1 MRSIFTPRTPP
12 PTPSAQ
18 PCPECAL
25 LEAAWQADE
34 ERILSDMHTIARLT
48 GALRRLR
55 AAVALHPPY
64 GSKDEQTAF
73 HALLAQVD
81 AVLDT
86 QP

>member
-1 MRSIFTPRTPP
+1 
-12 PTPSAQ
+12 
-18 PCPECAL
+18 

-34 ERILSDMHTIARLT
+34 ERILSDMRTIARLT

-64 GSKDEQTAF
+64 GSKDEQAAF
-73 HALLAQVD
+73 RALLTQVD
-81 AVLDT
+81 AALDT